1 MKKIFI
7 IVYLTLSAA
16 LTPVAS
22 KYVVAQVSPLSLAFF
37 RFGVATT
44 LLLIVFLLKRHSFKI
59 DLKDLPMLIL
69 LGALVIPIN
78 QFFFLEGINL
88 STASF
93 SGVMY
98 ACTPLFIYTVAILRK
113 DEDYHLKK
121 LLAIGLSI
129 MGIVIIFW
137 ESLMNIDKTGSDVI
151 IGDILLFFA
160 VLSWAVYLALA
171 KNTIAK
177 YGTLKTSTISFIF
190 GMILYIPIF
199 IYDYPNFTTEHLN
212 FYGYLGF
219 FHLAVL
225 VAFGGYFIYSY
236 STKIIS
242 TSTLTTLTNASP
254 IITIIFSYILLN
266 EELSYF
272 FLAGAVIT
280 MLGVFLTNK
289 TDKQIFF
296 MKQNSIK

>member
-1 MKKIFI
+1 MF
-7 IVYLTLSAA
+7 V
-16 LTPVAS
+16 
-22 KYVVAQVSPLSLAFF
+22 
-37 RFGVATT
+37 
-44 LLLIVFLLKRHSFKI
+44 
-59 DLKDLPMLIL
+59 L

-78 QFFFLEGINL
+78 QFFFLEGVNL

-98 ACTPLFIYTVAILRK
+98 ACTPIFIYIIAILRK
-113 DEDYHLKK
+113 DEEYHLRK
-121 LLAIGLSI
+121 LITIGMSI
-129 MGIVIIFW
+129 IGIVVIFW
-137 ESLMNIDKTGSDVI
+137 ESLMNINKTGTEVI
-151 IGDILLFFA
+151 IGDIFLFFA
-160 VLSWAVYLALA
+160 VLSWAIYLALA

-177 YGTLKTSTISFIF
+177 YGTLKTSTISFII
-190 GMILYIPIF
+190 GMILYVPIF
-199 IYDYPNFTTEHLN
+199 LYDVPNFTTENLN

-219 FHLAVL
+219 FHLSVL

-254 IITIIFSYILLN
+254 VITIIFSYILLN

-272 FLAGAVIT
+272 FLAGAIIT

-289 TDKQIFF
+289 TDKEILYK
-296 MKQNSIK
+296 KQNTLK